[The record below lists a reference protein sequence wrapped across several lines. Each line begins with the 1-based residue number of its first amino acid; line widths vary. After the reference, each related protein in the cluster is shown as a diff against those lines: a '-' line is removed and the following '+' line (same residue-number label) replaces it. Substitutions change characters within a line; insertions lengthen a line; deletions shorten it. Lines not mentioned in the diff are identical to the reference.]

1 MKKIIEKYGKKE
13 VYIGL
18 VIVFMICIVGI
29 SGIMMY
35 INNKKQVILDSIY
48 ITFIENPTVE
58 YGSETVDYQSFI
70 LESVG
75 EVSLPTEMID
85 TKEVGSKELVYKVS
99 KEGYEKEQKVN
110 VEVKD
115 TKAPEI
121 TLKEETIS
129 IEVGAEF
136 DPKSNVESVVDPVDG
151 VIEEYEIT
159 HNLDNNTAGEYTI
172 TIKAV
177 DKNGNEST
185 KSHTVVVKEV
195 EQFTSNPVSSYT
207 GNYQSTTPSYS
218 TGTPS
223 YSGSN
228 NSSNNNSNNSSSS
241 NNGLGY
247 YPNLIGNS
255 GKIFSSRAEAIA
267 WAESQIFDKNS
278 PYYMTGYS
286 FMDISIGNKGTHWT
300 VNFEPWKN

>member
-1 MKKIIEKYGKKE
+1 MESLIEKYGKRK
-13 VYIGL
+13 VYMIVAIVVIFIVACGIGGSF
-18 VIVFMICIVGI
+18 V
-29 SGIMMY
+29 Y
-35 INNKKQVILDSIY
+35 ANHKKQAILDSIY

-99 KEGYEKEQKVN
+99 KEGYEKEQKVK

-136 DPKSNVESVVDPVDG
+136 DPKSNVESVIDPVDG
-151 VIEEYEIT
+151 AIEEYEVT
-159 HNLDNNTAGEYTI
+159 HNLDNNTVGEYI
-172 TIKAV
+172 VTIKAI

-185 KSHTVVVKEV
+185 KSYTVVVKEV
-195 EQFTSNPVSSYT
+195 EQLVSST
-207 GNYQSTTPSYS
+207 QGSGSSSYS
-218 TGTPS
+218 GGYTSSRPGSTPS
-223 YSGSN
+223 YSGSGN
-228 NSSNNNSNNSSSS
+228 QASNSNSSNNASSS
-241 NNGLGY
+241 NSLGY

-255 GKIFSSRAEAIA
+255 GRVFNTWEEANT
-267 WAESQIFDKNS
+267 WAKSQWGNPSS
-278 PYYMTGYS
+278 PYYDMGY
-286 FMDISIGNKGTHWT
+286 DVYSIGIDGREFDFWS
-300 VNFEPWKN
+300 VDFW